1 MTLSENARLIEAV
14 LFLEN
19 EPLSVERICRMTG
32 LEENKARD
40 ALSELSEAFYSAD
53 HGLALVES
61 AETFSFVP
69 CTNLNDKLRACYGKN
84 SK

>member
-32 LEENKARD
+32 LEESKTRE

-53 HGLALVES
+53 HGLALV
-61 AETFSFVP
+61 
-69 CTNLNDKLRACYGKN
+69 
-84 SK
+84 